1 MTCQWG
7 SVHDTR
13 FHPIDWGFVPGAHQ
27 PTPAPRDEW
36 VDVGQGHQEGSR
48 EQGPLE
54 VRQEGPDDHLELREQ
69 VQVPQEDL
77 RDESR
82 EQHAE
87 VEGTSFEQQLQR
99 GSQGSRGSQE
109 QVPNFQEAVCF
120 CGADRAARGACGR
133 GWAQVPQEDLR
144 DESREQHSEVAGTS
158 FKQQLQQ
165 GSQGSRGSQE
175 DLKFDVNMLKEDL
188 RDVMLKIRT
197 HIVKSPSGMEALALP
212 TDCFCQSSVVTA
224 SRRTDLDP
232 TQHLSWMLLGFNIN
246 MKQDKYEGEPV
257 AWIDP
262 AEMRTEERMTCQCL
276 LDSLKDFLGGR
287 RGRALPPA
295 LVRLGRVGIVFLE
308 LAVKGQCAIGPL
320 IGHHIM
326 IHGQFKVD
334 DSCTFGIVPDY
345 KSIEQKNRP
354 LYDGIKGLDAILTE
368 LQAKSLGFRDLL
380 HSNYSTNS

>member
-36 VDVGQGHQEGSR
+36 VDVGQGHQEGIR

-69 VQVPQEDL
+69 VQAPQEDL

-109 QVPNFQEAVCF
+109 
-120 CGADRAARGACGR
+120 
-133 GWAQVPQEDLR
+133 
-144 DESREQHSEVAGTS
+144 
-158 FKQQLQQ
+158 
-165 GSQGSRGSQE
+165 

-188 RDVMLKIRT
+188 RDVMLKIRK

-212 TDCFCQSSVVTA
+212 TDCFCQSSLVTA

-262 AEMRTEERMTCQCL
+262 AEMRTEERMTCQRL

-287 RGRALPPA
+287 FGRALPPA

-354 LYDGIKGLDAILTE
+354 LHDGIKGLDAILTE